1 MHKVILFISSY
12 IPLYVLLIVKN
23 ILERCTEGGKF
34 LDIVDKLKDACFF
47 EEIND
52 WAILMLA
59 LLSLASFVYLW
70 RKLKNTKSEKCY
82 EVQEVRDET
91 SNNYFNYISVYL
103 LSCIGLSLNNIVDIF
118 VLVFLMVIVGYIY
131 ITNDLIYLNPMLSM
145 MGYKVYNTKLCA
157 QATMEEIEGIVIS
170 KDCVNMGRGLQISGT
185 GKYNLIVSNKNWG
198 K

>member
-34 LDIVDKLKDACFF
+34 LDIFGKLESARFF
-47 EEIND
+47 DEIND
-52 WAILMLA
+52 WAILILA

-103 LSCIGLSLNNIVDIF
+103 LSCIGLSLNNIVDVF
-118 VLVFLMVIVGYIY
+118 VLAFLMIIVGYIF

-145 MGYKVYNTKLCA
+145 MGYKVYYTKLRA
-157 QATMEEIEGIVIS
+157 QATLEEIEGIVIS
-170 KDCVNMGRGLQISGT
+170 KNCVDMDRGRQISGT
-185 GKYNLIVSNKNWG
+185 GKYSLIVSNKNWG
-198 K
+198 R

>member
-23 ILERCTEGGKF
+23 ILERCTEGGNF
-34 LDIVDKLKDACFF
+34 LDIVDKLENARFF
-47 EEIND
+47 DEIND

-118 VLVFLMVIVGYIY
+118 VLVFLMVLVGYIY
-131 ITNDLIYLNPMLSM
+131 ITNNLIYLNPMLSM

-157 QATMEEIEGIVIS
+157 RATKEEIEGIVIS
-170 KDCVNMGRGLQISGT
+170 KNCVDMGRDQQISGT
-185 GKYNLIVSNKNWG
+185 GKYSLIVSNKNWG

>member
-34 LDIVDKLKDACFF
+34 LDIFGKLESARFF
-47 EEIND
+47 DEIND
-52 WAILMLA
+52 WAILILA

-103 LSCIGLSLNNIVDIF
+103 LSCIGLSLNNIVDVF
-118 VLVFLMVIVGYIY
+118 VLAFLMIIVGYIY

-145 MGYKVYNTKLCA
+145 MGYKVYYTKLRA
-157 QATMEEIEGIVIS
+157 QATLEEIEGIVIS
-170 KDCVNMGRGLQISGT
+170 KNCVDMDRGR
-185 GKYNLIVSNKNWG
+185 KYSLIVSNKNWG
-198 K
+198 R